1 MIGIEPGAEAHRDQ
15 RPRAQ
20 EGDLAAE
27 VELVAVLQHQ
37 LVDVEDLGIEAVDDP
52 RAYLELLIR
61 DEDPMPWSAWGP
73 LQRLAQAI
81 YLTRGNPEQIG
92 KLKAVVDVNRDYL
105 ASQLRGKQPE
115 DYLNHLLAEIPS
127 DS

>member
-1 MIGIEPGAEAHRDQ
+1 
-15 RPRAQ
+15 
-20 EGDLAAE
+20 
-27 VELVAVLQHQ
+27 
-37 LVDVEDLGIEAVDDP
+37 
-52 RAYLELLIR
+52 
-61 DEDPMPWSAWGP
+61 MPWSAWGP